1 MRRIIIAGAIST
13 CTLAGFGACGG
24 QVAIGGAEP
33 GDGGMEAGEKQ
44 LDAGSTT
51 DATSPATNGEAGLT
65 AGQTAAVAAD
75 VYPILPGG
83 EATLCQIFSNPF
95 GGDVDLV
102 SIEAT
107 TDAHDVFL
115 FSLPPSGA
123 SPAPAPT
130 ALMGCLYDPLGAQPF
145 LYFADRPD
153 VAITYP
159 QPNMGYP
166 LSRANSLMLRVHYL
180 NTGATMARLQTKLS
194 LGAAAAGLVTTHVGA
209 IFLSHGGFPV
219 DSTDDG
225 GPFTAESST
234 SPLDG
239 GYSIFTSWSFAQP
252 AKAEVRASTNGV
264 VFYDVTNSLIFSEL
278 LQHNPPVQIGA
289 AASLDWSCT
298 YPGDD
303 LAQSGNCIY
312 QGYYYPADPKNPDL
326 NLRF

>member
-1 MRRIIIAGAIST
+1 MRWIIVAGAIWT
-13 CTLAGFGACGG
+13 CTLLGFGACGG

-33 GDGGMEAGEKQ
+33 VDGGMEAGEKWF
-44 LDAGSTT
+44 DAGSTT
-51 DATSPATNGEAGLT
+51 DEASPVMDGEAGVT

-75 VYPILPGG
+75 VYPILSGG
-83 EATLCQIFSNPF
+83 EAILCQILANPF
-95 GGDVDLV
+95 GRDVDLV

-107 TDAHDVFL
+107 TDARDVFL

-130 ALMGCLYDPLGAQPF
+130 ALMGCLYDPLGVAPF
-145 LYFADRPD
+145 LYFSDKAQST
-153 VAITYP
+153 ITYP

-166 LSRANSLMLRVHYL
+166 LSSANSLMLRVHYL
-180 NTGATMARLQTKLS
+180 NPGATMARVQTKLS
-194 LGAAAAGLVTTHVGA
+194 LSAAAAGLVTTHVGA
-209 IFLSHGGFPV
+209 IFLGHGGFPV

-225 GPFTAESST
+225 GPFTAGSSA

-252 AKAEVRASTNGV
+252 AKAEVRASTNGS

-278 LQHNPPVQIGA
+278 FQHDPPVQIGA
-289 AASLDWSCT
+289 AESLGWSCT
-298 YPGDD
+298 YPGAD
-303 LAQSGNCIY
+303 LAQSGNCVY
-312 QGYYYPADPKNPDL
+312 QGYYYPADPKSPDL